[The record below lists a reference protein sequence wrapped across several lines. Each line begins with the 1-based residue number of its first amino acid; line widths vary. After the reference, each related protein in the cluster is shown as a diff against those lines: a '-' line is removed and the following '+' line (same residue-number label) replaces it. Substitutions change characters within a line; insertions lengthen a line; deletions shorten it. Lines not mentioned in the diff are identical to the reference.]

1 MGRLAIL
8 SVVVAAIVAV
18 VMPGSGVAAK
28 PVFHSH
34 ENFSD
39 MFADSICGIHGT
51 SVVRGVDNF
60 TVYANNTIKDN
71 FTLTQVF
78 TATASGKSI
87 RIHVAE
93 QFTSNDAPIDNG
105 DGTVT
110 FVQTFKGLPEQLKIT
125 NGPVLSRDAGVVT
138 FTRIFDATTNAFI
151 SQTVSGEKGPHP
163 DLDSD
168 FAVFCNV
175 LVPALT

>member
-1 MGRLAIL
+1 MARVALL
-8 SVVVAAIVAV
+8 SVLVAAIVAV

-39 MFADSICGIHGT
+39 TFADNVCGIPGT
-51 SVVRGVDNF
+51 SVVRGVDNT
-60 TVYANNTIKDN
+60 TVYANNTFKDN
-71 FTLTQVF
+71 FTLTQTF
-78 TATASGKSI
+78 TASASGKSI
-87 RIHVAE
+87 RIHIANQV
-93 QFTSNDAPIDNG
+93 TGNDQPIDNG

-110 FVQTFKGLPEQLKIT
+110 FVNTFTGLPEQLKIK

-138 FTRIFDATTNAFI
+138 LTQTFDATTGDLV

-168 FAVFCNV
+168 FAIFCDV
-175 LVPALT
+175 LIPALT